1 MKYHKR
7 TALAPALLL
16 LAALFIPAM
25 ATAADKPFIFGMLLV
40 GPYNDRGWS
49 QSHYEAGKY
58 VEEKTGNARMLYI
71 DKVNPADRPG
81 MTVPQ
86 LVEDLVEKGAKLVIA
101 NSDDMKDGI
110 RQAALAHPDI
120 HFIHVSGDDV
130 WTGKAPPNL
139 TNLMGK
145 MEYGKMMAGFVA
157 AMTTRTGKL
166 GYLGP
171 LENEETRRLAVACYL
186 GAKYAW
192 DKILKKPLDQLRFRV
207 AWIGFWFHIPGV
219 TSDPTAVAAN
229 FYDTGYD
236 VIVSGLDTTEAVTV
250 ARQKRDQGQMVW
262 AMPYEY
268 INACQT
274 GPEVCLGVP
283 YFSWGPDYLKLI
295 RQSMSGQW
303 ESRFIWS
310 SPDWADMN
318 NPDSGA
324 VGYKPG
330 PAIAPEVRAAL
341 DGFIAKLAGKE
352 IELFQGPLLYQD
364 GTVFLK
370 EGEVAS
376 DRQIWYVKKL
386 LAGMSGT
393 GGDK

>member
-1 MKYHKR
+1 MPSFRKA
-7 TALAPALLL
+7 ALA
-16 LAALFIPAM
+16 AALILLTAVFVPSAPA
-25 ATAADKPFIFGMLLV
+25 AEKPFVFGMLLV
-40 GPYNDRGWS
+40 GPYNDHGWS

-58 VEEKTGNARMLYI
+58 VEARTGNTRMLYI

-86 LVEDLVEKGAKLVIA
+86 LVEDLAEKGARLIIA

-130 WTGKAPPNL
+130 LTGKAPPNL

-145 MEYGKMMAGFVA
+145 MEYAKMMAGFVA
-157 AMTTRTGKL
+157 ALTTRTGKIA
-166 GYLGP
+166 YLGP
-171 LENEETRRLAVACYL
+171 LENEETRRLAVACFL

-192 DKILKKPLDQLRFRV
+192 ENILKKPLDLFRFRV
-207 AWIGFWFHIPGV
+207 SWIGFWFNIPGV
-219 TSDPTAVAAN
+219 TADPTAVAGN

-250 ARQKRDQGQMVW
+250 ARQKRDQGRMVW

-283 YFSWGPDYLKLI
+283 YFNWGPDYLNLI
-295 RQSMSGQW
+295 RQSMAGQW

-310 SPDWADMN
+310 SPDWTDMN
-318 NPDSGA
+318 NPDTGA
-324 VGYKPG
+324 IGFKPG
-330 PAIAPEVRAAL
+330 PAMAPEVKKAL
-341 DGFIAKLAGKE
+341 DEFSAGLADKK
-352 IELFQGPLLYQD
+352 IELFRGPLLYQD

-370 EGEVAS
+370 DGEIAT
-376 DRQIWYVKKL
+376 DRQIWYVSKL
-386 LAGMSGT
+386 LAGMTGT
-393 GGDK
+393 GGDQ